1 MNDYVKFVKCYD
13 TLKGEYVLVPVTVEV
28 EQFIKRS
35 YWKEDMQE
43 RRYYKRKIDFEE
55 YTKFSNGI
63 YCEDN
68 VFERLVREFDLN
80 NMKSIIKTLSRTE
93 RLILYR
99 VYYDEI
105 ALNKIAKEIGVS
117 SSYMSRLLRKIL
129 KGISDKMPR
138 E

>member
-1 MNDYVKFVKCYD
+1 MNDYVKFIKYYD

-28 EQFIKRS
+28 ESYIKRS

-43 RRYYKRKIDFEE
+43 RRYYKRKVDLEDYMSFENGVYIEDRVFEE
-55 YTKFSNGI
+55 VVRDLDI
-63 YCEDN
+63 D
-68 VFERLVREFDLN
+68 RL
-80 NMKSIIKTLSRTE
+80 MSIIKTLDRTE

-99 VYYDEI
+99 VYYEDV
-105 ALNKIAKEIGVS
+105 ALNKIAREIGVS

-129 KGISDKMPR
+129 KEILDQMSN